1 MISDFGI
8 CILNPQ
14 FERSMKVAM
23 YYNNRDVRLEE
34 IPTPTI
40 GSGELLVKVLA
51 SGICGSDVMEWYR
64 IKKAPRVLGHEIT
77 GEIVEVGSGVER
89 YHIGDRVFVSHHVP
103 CNICHYC
110 INGYHTVCDTLRRT
124 NFDPGGFAEYI
135 RVPMINVD
143 RGVFLLPEEVSFEDG
158 VFIEPLACVLR
169 GQRLARLM
177 PGQSVFVIGSGI
189 SGLLHIALARAS
201 GAGCIIASDIN
212 GYRLKAAKKFG
223 ADEAIHAKEVNPSK
237 IREIN
242 KGRLVDL
249 VIVCS
254 GTISAYSQALQ
265 SVDRGGTVL
274 CFAPLEPGLNFLF
287 SFFDFWNDG
296 ITLLSTYGG
305 SPFDIERAIEL
316 IRTHRLPLREM
327 ITHQLPLAETGI
339 GFQLVAEAKE
349 SIKVIIEPH
358 R

>member
-1 MISDFGI
+1 M
-8 CILNPQ
+8 
-14 FERSMKVAM
+14 RVAM

-34 IPTPTI
+34 IPTPSI
-40 GSGELLVKVLA
+40 SPGELLVKVLA

-64 IKKAPRVLGHEIT
+64 MKKAPRVLGHEIA
-77 GEIVEVGSGVER
+77 GEIVEVGGGVDR
-89 YHIGDRVFVSHHVP
+89 YKVGDRVFISHHVP
-103 CNICHYC
+103 CNTCHYC
-110 INGYHTVCDTLRRT
+110 LNGYHTVCDTLRST
-124 NFDPGGFAEYI
+124 NFDPGGFAEFI
-135 RVPMINVD
+135 RVPKINVD
-143 RGVFLLPEEVSFEDG
+143 RGVFVLPDEVSFEEG

-177 PGQSVFVIGSGI
+177 PGQTVFVIGSGI

-201 GAGCIIASDIN
+201 GAGRVMASDIN
-212 GYRLKAAKKFG
+212 ECRLKAARGFG
-223 ADEAIHAKEVNPSK
+223 ADEAIHAKEVNPTK
-237 IREIN
+237 MREIN

-254 GTISAYSQALQ
+254 GTISAYTQALQ

-296 ITLLSTYGG
+296 ITLLPTYGG
-305 SPFDIERAIEL
+305 SPSDIVTAIEL
-316 IRTHRLPLREM
+316 IRSRRLPLQEM
-327 ITHQLPLAETGI
+327 ITHRLPLAETGL
-339 GFQLVAEAKE
+339 GFKLVAEAKE